1 MNPYKLARAFALVTC
16 AALNLT
22 GCVTQQRAR
31 GYELPPVL
39 SEVFRGGQLKGLE
52 TNDGAVLGM
61 PGDYDR
67 VQHVCTSTP
76 MYDLYGR
83 YYRTDVRC
91 W

>member
-1 MNPYKLARAFALVTC
+1 MKRILCLLACAFTAC
-16 AALNLT
+16 ASP
-22 GCVTQQRAR
+22 QRPR
-31 GYELPPVL
+31 GYELPPAL

-52 TNDGAVLGM
+52 QNDAQNLGM
-61 PGDYDR
+61 PGEYDR
-67 VQHVCTSTP
+67 LQHVCVSTP